1 MARLAY
7 WTILIGTEPTSFRA
21 KEPADLVPTLKQLQ
35 RQHPEAVMK
44 WFQRGRVWESPVEAA
59 AELNKSRGGDR
70 RTSGW
75 RPGGAHK
82 DPRAKFKEA
91 KKARWAAFRQERYDR
106 KTGDRPE
113 GGRPE

>member
-44 WFQRGRVWESPVEAA
+44 WFQRGKVWDSPEEAA
-59 AELNKSRGGDR
+59 AELDKPRGGER
-70 RTSGW
+70 RAAGW
-75 RPGGAHK
+75 RPGGKHK
-82 DPRAKFKEA
+82 DPREKFKEA
-91 KKARWAAFRQERYDR
+91 KKARWAAFRQERHDR
-106 KTGDRPE
+106 KTRRP
-113 GGRPE
+113 GRK